1 MEDMVIRIKDA
12 EVSLRKFRLGPV
24 NIDIPKGYIVGVQGD
39 NGAGK
44 STFLRMLLGM
54 YRDMQGLV
62 LVGGTDV
69 MSSREYTLN
78 KVGYISDTRRFYE
91 EEDVFGNEEYYAD
104 FYNLWDRDIYR
115 QMLDKLN
122 VPLTTKL
129 GKFSKG
135 ERVKFQLAFS
145 AAYKPEVLLLDEPTA
160 GLDPVFR
167 DDFLKTLQELVADY
181 ETTIILA
188 THLDEDLK
196 TIADYIIDIDMG
208 ICNMRE
214 A

>member
-12 EVSLRKFRLGPV
+12 EVSLRKFRLGPI

-54 YRDMQGLV
+54 YRNMQGLV

-91 EEDVFGNEEYYAD
+91 EEDVFGNEAYYAD
-104 FYNLWDRDIYR
+104 FYNIWDRNIYR

-181 ETTIILA
+181 ETTILLA

>member
-91 EEDVFGNEEYYAD
+91 EEDVFGNEAYYAD

-181 ETTIILA
+181 ETTILLA

>member
-12 EVSLRKFRLGPV
+12 EVSLRKFRLGPI

-54 YRDMQGLV
+54 YRNMQGLV

-91 EEDVFGNEEYYAD
+91 EEDVFGNEAYYAD
-104 FYNLWDRDIYR
+104 FYNIWDRDIYR

-181 ETTIILA
+181 ETTILLA